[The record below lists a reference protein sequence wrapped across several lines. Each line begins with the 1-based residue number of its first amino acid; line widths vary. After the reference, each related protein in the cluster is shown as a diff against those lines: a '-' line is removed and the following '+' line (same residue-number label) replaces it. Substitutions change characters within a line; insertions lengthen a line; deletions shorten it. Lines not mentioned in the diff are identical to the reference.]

1 MSIILTNLTKRY
13 DSNVV
18 VNDVSLEV
26 HDGELFVLLGGSGS
40 GKSTILR
47 MIAGL
52 VEPENGRIELNGRDV
67 TYLPPQER
75 GTGFVFQNYSI
86 FRHMT
91 VAQNV
96 EFGLQIRRVPSEKRQ
111 QRSAE
116 LLELVGLAGLGG
128 RYADQLSGGQQQRV
142 ALARALA
149 YEPAVLLLD
158 EPFGA
163 LDVKIRAQLRKSL
176 REIQRQLGVT
186 TILVTHDQEEAFEL
200 ADRIGVVH
208 RGRLVEVGQPEALYH
223 RPRTELAAT
232 FIGGG
237 NVIVGRKAGGSIRL
251 GQITL
256 PMPPD
261 APPHDEGAPVR
272 ILFRPET
279 VLLQTEPYT
288 LDQGVHSLGQGE
300 IREMFFTGALQRL
313 TLAVDNLRGA
323 RPLSPSPAYGQRTTP
338 IEAARPS
345 DASSE
350 ADFQP
355 GRSVWLGLRYF
366 HVLDPAGLKLL
377 IYADDSAAG
386 AVAASFGCRLGQ
398 AAGGPVT
405 LLALASAGDQVAE
418 TQSRLEKAVSSWLPQ
433 LPHLETRVRQGGI
446 EEILREAQAGS
457 YEVVVLGQPTEGADP
472 ELAADNHRLQ
482 QLLLR
487 FGVSVLLAP
496 AARNQVK
503 RVLICTAG
511 GEPGK
516 SDVRLGGRIA
526 RRTGARVTAF
536 HVPPTGSAPKKRERA
551 ERHLAQAQAS
561 LEALGVIS
569 DVKIGEGMVVDA
581 ILREAEQGDYD
592 LVVIGAPAPLAS
604 QQLVWS
610 DLTGGIVARAKL
622 PLLVVPMEG

>member
-13 DSNVV
+13 DANVV

-26 HDGELFVLLGGSGS
+26 NDGELFVLLGGSGS

-47 MIAGL
+47 LIAGL
-52 VEPENGRIELNGRDV
+52 IEPENGRIELNGRDV
-67 TYLPPQER
+67 TDLPPQER

-96 EFGLQIRRVPSEKRQ
+96 EFGLQIRRVPTEQRR

-176 REIQRQLGVT
+176 REIQRKLQVT

-200 ADRIGVVH
+200 ADRIGVIH
-208 RGRLVEVGQPEALYH
+208 RGRLIEVGAPETLYH

-237 NVIVGRKAGGSIRL
+237 NVIVGRKAGDTIRL
-251 GQITL
+251 GQISL

-279 VLLQTEPYT
+279 VLLQTTPYAPE
-288 LDQGVHSLGQGE
+288 QGVYSLGQGQ

-313 TLAVDNLRGA
+313 TLAVDNLRGS
-323 RPLSPSPAYGQRTTP
+323 RPLSPLPDYGQRTTP

-345 DASSE
+345 DANSE

-355 GRSVWLGLRYF
+355 GRPVWLGLRHY
-366 HVLDPAGLKLL
+366 HVLNPSGLKLL
-377 IYADDSAAG
+377 IHADESAAG
-386 AVAASFGCRLGQ
+386 AVAAAFGCRLGQ

-405 LLALASAGDQVAE
+405 LLALASTGDGVAE
-418 TQSRLEKAVSSWLPQ
+418 AQGKLENAVVTWLPH
-433 LPHLETRVRQGGI
+433 LPHLETRVRQGGA
-446 EEILREAQAGS
+446 EEILLEAQAGS
-457 YEVVVLGQPTEGADP
+457 YEMVVLGQPPEGADSQLTALN
-472 ELAADNHRLQ
+472 ERAQ
-482 QLLLR
+482 QLLLHA
-487 FGVSVLLAP
+487 GVAVLLAP
-496 AARNQVK
+496 AQRNQVK
-503 RVLICTAG
+503 RVLICTAA

-516 SDVRLGGRIA
+516 SDVRLGGRVA
-526 RRTGARVTAF
+526 RRAGAQATVF
-536 HVPPTGSAPKKRERA
+536 HVAPGDAPPEERERA
-551 ERHLAQAQAS
+551 ERHLAQSQAS
-561 LEALGVIS
+561 LEALGVPS
-569 DVKIGEGMVVDA
+569 AVKLGEGPVVEA
-581 ILREAEQGDYD
+581 ILREAEQGGYD
-592 LVVIGAPAPLAS
+592 LVVIGAPAPPAS
-604 QQLVWS
+604 QQLFWS
-610 DLTGGIVARAKL
+610 NLAGGIVAGARL
-622 PLLVVPMEG
+622 PLLIVPMTE